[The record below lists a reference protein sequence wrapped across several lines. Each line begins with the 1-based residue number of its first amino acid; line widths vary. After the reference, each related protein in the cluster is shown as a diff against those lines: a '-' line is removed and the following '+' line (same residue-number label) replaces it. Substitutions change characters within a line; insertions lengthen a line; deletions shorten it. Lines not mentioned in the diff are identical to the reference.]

1 MMRKILFF
9 ISLFLF
15 QFAIFSQN
23 SNVLLPNNYYCNGE
37 TLNFV
42 LRYGFIIGGQA
53 NLELYETNNDSIALY
68 HLKGTAKTT
77 GIADKLFH
85 VKDDYE
91 SYFDKE
97 TSLPVL
103 AIQNI
108 KEGNNYKY
116 YNEVRYNHNNNTI
129 ISSKS
134 GEHKVQVNTLDIL
147 SSFYYIRRLDF
158 KNIKEGEIFRFN
170 TFFSDAEFPFE
181 LRFCKREIIVTRWGK
196 INCLKFAPI
205 VEPGR
210 VFKSKDD
217 MLIWYTDDANRI
229 PIKVTLEMLVGHV
242 TAELRNFSNL
252 KSIPG
257 FKK

>member
-1 MMRKILFF
+1 MKRNFFLF
-9 ISLFLF
+9 ISPLIFLF
-15 QFAIFSQN
+15 STISEKIN
-23 SNVLLPNNYYCNGE
+23 ILPNTYYNNGE
-37 TLNFV
+37 TLSFV
-42 LRYGFIIGGQA
+42 LRYGFIVGGQA
-53 NLELYETNNDSIALY
+53 NLELYETNTDSIALY
-68 HLKGTAKTT
+68 HLVGTAKTT
-77 GIADKLFH
+77 GLADKLFH
-85 VKDDYE
+85 VKDIYE

-103 AIQNI
+103 AIQNV

-116 YNEVRYNHNNNTI
+116 FNEARYNHKSNMI

-134 GEHKVQVNTLDIL
+134 GIHKVKENTLDIL
-147 SSFYYIRRLDF
+147 SSFYYVRRMDLS
-158 KNIKEGEIFRFN
+158 KIKEGDIFKFN
-170 TFFSDAEFPFE
+170 TFFSDEEFPFE
-181 LRFCKREIIVTRWGK
+181 LRFCKRETIITRWGK

-229 PIKVTLEMLVGHV
+229 PIKVTLEMWVGHV
-242 TAELRNFSNL
+242 TAELRDFSNL
-252 KSIPG
+252 RTSPA